1 MLISPA
7 INVGDIA
14 VAMKTH
20 PELGLEAAMRQMHPF
35 PIFERFVE
43 KDVVLKGRVVVRGG
57 TQVMMFTS
65 DFKDA
70 KVPWSVFGSGPR
82 QGGH

>member
-1 MLISPA
+1 MA
-7 INVGDIA
+7 I
-14 VAMKTH
+14 KTN
-20 PELGLEAAMRQMHPF
+20 PKLGLEAAMRQMHPF

-43 KDVVLKGRVVVRGG
+43 KDVVVKGKVAVRAG

-70 KVPWSVFGSGPR
+70 TA
-82 QGGH
+82 GGLL